1 MGDVSGMFGT
11 KAKSSMLY
19 WQPTV
24 LVIDDQSTN
33 RHLLAEILRS
43 VVPQGHILSFADPVD
58 AIEYAETSAVD
69 LVCTDYRM
77 PGMDG
82 IEVIRRL
89 RGMSH
94 LTEVP
99 IICLTAIDNLAI
111 RYEALDAGANDYL
124 SRPIDHRE
132 CASRC
137 RNLLSMR
144 RYQLTTL
151 RHANELSERVLQ
163 VTGKLEQNQME
174 MLHRLAK
181 VAEQRDTDTG
191 AHLYRIGRYSAW
203 LAKRVTGDEA
213 FARMME
219 LAAPLHDLGKVAI
232 PDSILLAARPLTE
245 EEWVIMRTH
254 TTTGH
259 AMLSDGDSGHLSVAA
274 DIARYHHEKF
284 DGSGYPDGLAGNDIP
299 LSARIVATVDVYDAL
314 TSVRPYKAAWPAEKA
329 RGYLRA
335 QAGMHLD
342 PTLVAAFLSD
352 LDELEQ
358 IGRRDDA

>member
-144 RYQLTTL
+144 RYQLTT
-151 RHANELSERVLQ
+151 
-163 VTGKLEQNQME
+163 
-174 MLHRLAK
+174 
-181 VAEQRDTDTG
+181 
-191 AHLYRIGRYSAW
+191 
-203 LAKRVTGDEA
+203 
-213 FARMME
+213 
-219 LAAPLHDLGKVAI
+219 
-232 PDSILLAARPLTE
+232 
-245 EEWVIMRTH
+245 
-254 TTTGH
+254 
-259 AMLSDGDSGHLSVAA
+259 
-274 DIARYHHEKF
+274 
-284 DGSGYPDGLAGNDIP
+284 
-299 LSARIVATVDVYDAL
+299 
-314 TSVRPYKAAWPAEKA
+314 
-329 RGYLRA
+329 
-335 QAGMHLD
+335 
-342 PTLVAAFLSD
+342 
-352 LDELEQ
+352 
-358 IGRRDDA
+358 